1 MLREDLTFFNLQK
14 AKKVRDTV
22 QRPMLPVRIWR
33 FYRDGFR
40 EMTTGRWLWLLIIV
54 KLAIIFLVFKL
65 LFFPDILK
73 RDYDDDASRA
83 SAVRRSMLDPQR
95 NR

>member
-1 MLREDLTFFNLQK
+1 
-14 AKKVRDTV
+14 
-22 QRPMLPVRIWR
+22 MLPVRIWR

>member
-1 MLREDLTFFNLQK
+1 MEEERK
-14 AKKVRDTV
+14 
-22 QRPMLPVRIWR
+22 PILPVRIWR

-40 EMTTGRWLWLLIIV
+40 EMTTGRYLWLLIIV

-65 LFFPDILK
+65 LFFPDLLK

-83 SAVRRSMLDPQR
+83 SAVRHSLLDPER
-95 NR
+95 KR

>member
-1 MLREDLTFFNLQK
+1 
-14 AKKVRDTV
+14 
-22 QRPMLPVRIWR
+22 MLPVRIWR

-65 LFFPDILK
+65 FFFPDILK

>member
-1 MLREDLTFFNLQK
+1 
-14 AKKVRDTV
+14 
-22 QRPMLPVRIWR
+22 MLPVRIWR

-54 KLAIIFLVFKL
+54 KLVIIFLVFKL
-65 LFFPDILK
+65 FFFPDILK

-83 SAVRRSMLDPQR
+83 SAVRRSMLDLQR